1 MLGILNGIAT
11 ALALITFLGIIV
23 WAWSKGR
30 AKANQEASMLPFD
43 LPDEEEVEKQK
54 VGGSHE

>member
-1 MLGILNGIAT
+1 MIGILNGIAT

-30 AKANQEASMLPFD
+30 AKANDEASRLPFD
-43 LPDEEEVEKQK
+43 IPDEEEVVRQK
-54 VGGSHE
+54 VEDSNE